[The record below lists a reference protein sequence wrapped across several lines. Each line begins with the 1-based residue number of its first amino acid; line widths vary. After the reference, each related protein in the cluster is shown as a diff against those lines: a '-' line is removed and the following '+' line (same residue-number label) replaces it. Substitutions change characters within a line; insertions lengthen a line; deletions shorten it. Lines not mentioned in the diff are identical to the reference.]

1 MKNQLI
7 KHREKIKTLLSEPS
21 VYPHQRNAARNTYNT
36 QQRK

>member
-7 KHREKIKTLLSEPS
+7 KHREKIQTLLSEPS
-21 VYPHQRNAARNTYNT
+21 VYPHQSNPTRSTYNT